1 MPTNI
6 DETAVTIISNYSNY
20 LPCWVPPDEPTEL
33 PPGLCPPDVP
43 ADWVSIIVW
52 VRIPPPEE
60 WPDPWLPPDGAD
72 VVLEVTTG
80 LTVVVVV
87 VVVGFGVVVRSVG
100 EEYQNLKKF
109 TLQLSNFEKKSLSSV
124 WKTNFNHNIAKF
136 EMLHSVKVNAMIHV
150 YCYIKRSIT
159 LSYFLR
165 LFYVWNPINAH
176 KELNLPVKQCVS
188 YSKIPLHR
196 IYTVYLQ

>member
-1 MPTNI
+1 MQFLIFFCIHRIIHHEFTYPWNSHFRWINPRKLMPTNI
-6 DETAVTIISNYSNY
+6 DKTQVTMISNYSNY

-60 WPDPWLPPDGAD
+60 WPEPWLPPDGAD

-100 EEYQNLKKF
+100 EEGQNLSKLTQQLSKFWRKKF
-109 TLQLSNFEKKSLSSV
+109 FIFRVKNSL
-124 WKTNFNHNIAKF
+124 
-136 EMLHSVKVNAMIHV
+136 
-150 YCYIKRSIT
+150 
-159 LSYFLR
+159 
-165 LFYVWNPINAH
+165 
-176 KELNLPVKQCVS
+176 
-188 YSKIPLHR
+188 
-196 IYTVYLQ
+196 

>member
-6 DETAVTIISNYSNY
+6 DETPVTMISNYSNY

-60 WPDPWLPPDGAD
+60 WPEPWLPPDGAD
-72 VVLEVTTG
+72 VVLAVTTG

-100 EEYQNLKKF
+100 EEDQNLSKF
-109 TLQLSNFEKKSLSSV
+109 TLQISKFWEKNSLSSV
-124 WKTNFNHNIAKF
+124 WKTPFNHTIAKF
-136 EMLHSVKVNAMIHV
+136 EMLHSVKVKSMIHA
-150 YCYIKRSIT
+150 YIWYQKINNSI
-159 LSYFLR
+159 LFFEFL
-165 LFYVWNPINAH
+165 LC
-176 KELNLPVKQCVS
+176 VKSHQCTQGVES
-188 YSKIPLHR
+188 ANKTMCFL
-196 IYTVYLQ
+196 